1 MLILALILSGLS
13 VTSALEISWRT
24 VTQDRRGG
32 VENQPVTY
40 LVPFAI
46 GEMAPRSGDDPT
58 TPWPDDCLPD
68 GETGAVQECASW
80 TLSEW
85 DVGEAT
91 SFTVPDPP
99 LGQVYM
105 VTDPIAV
112 DPARN
117 RSDRCSP

>member
-1 MLILALILSGLS
+1 MIPSLLALIA
-13 VTSALEISWRT
+13 ALTISWLP
-24 VTQDRRGG
+24 VTLDCLGG
-32 VENQPVTY
+32 QEAQPVTY
-40 LVPFAI
+40 LVPFNV
-46 GEMAPRSGDDPT
+46 GEMVWHPGC
-58 TPWPDDCLPD
+58 PDDAD
-68 GETGAVQECASW
+68 GNRQECATW
-80 TLSEW
+80 TFSEW

-117 RSDRCSP
+117 RSDGGCGP